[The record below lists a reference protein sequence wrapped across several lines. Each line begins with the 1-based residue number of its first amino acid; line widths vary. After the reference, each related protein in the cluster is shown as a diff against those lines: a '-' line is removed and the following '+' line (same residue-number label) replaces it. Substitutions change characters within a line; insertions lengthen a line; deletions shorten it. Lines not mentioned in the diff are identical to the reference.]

1 MKILQIIF
9 LLFCVIKCNN
19 LSAQETVP
27 ASGGNGSGIDGSVSY
42 TVGQLTYAI
51 YASEI
56 GSVGQAIQQPF
67 EILISTGIE
76 ETGITLECSVYPN
89 PVKDFLLLKIKT
101 NVSDRPFSYQ
111 LYNMNGE
118 VLRNERIISNETSIF
133 IQNIASST
141 YLLKIFDN
149 KKQLKTFK
157 IIKN

>member
-9 LLFCVIKCNN
+9 LLFCVIACNN

-27 ASGGNGSGIDGSVSY
+27 ASGGNGSGNDGSVSY
-42 TVGQLTYAI
+42 TVGQLTYTVYTAAI
-51 YASEI
+51 
-56 GSVGQAIQQPF
+56 GTVGQGIQQPF

-76 ETGITLECSVYPN
+76 ESGITLECTVYPN
-89 PVKDFLLLKIKT
+89 PVKDFLILKI
-101 NVSDRPFSYQ
+101 NYDVSDRPFTYQ
-111 LYNMNGE
+111 LYDMNGE

-141 YLLKIFDN
+141 YLLKISDN